1 MTNELP
7 VFEVPKRDGVPCG
20 AGAVAV
26 ASALRRERL
35 DLRDLPNAPSAP
47 RPR

>member
-1 MTNELP
+1 MNKLP
-7 VFEVPKRDGVPCG
+7 VFDVPKRDGVPCG
-20 AGAVAV
+20 IGVVAM
-26 ASALRRERL
+26 ASALRGERL